1 MTRLC
6 LELNYLCEHKVNTN
20 FQNCINYLCSSGMDI
35 ELTSHFFLRCL
46 LFDDKRITL
55 LISLNKID

>member
-6 LELNYLCEHKVNTN
+6 LELNYLWENKVNTN
-20 FQNCINYLCSSGMDI
+20 FQNCINYLCSSGIDI
-35 ELTSHFFLRCL
+35 ELTSHFFLHCL